1 MDSAGREI
9 DPQFSSEEE
18 GGTSQDEDAESSGA
32 YQDQDTS
39 GTKTDEEEDVVIVH
53 NDVKNNENKNKSLD
67 SDTELC
73 LGKPNTT
80 EEKEDSGGGVG
91 EEDDIETC
99 FIPESI
105 TLDSST
111 EDSSGENSKDESVE
125 SEQDQEKL
133 EEILEHVEG
142 DTEKCL
148 VLQEE
153 KNATITHSGNDED
166 SSSKVGQEK
175 QDEVVKTHV
184 ELPGENVT
192 LDSNDNKNILSPR
205 TQTDGTDPAG
215 TSSSPQVTSVL
226 DSHEEHDICSGFDDP
241 PKRVEEETNTA
252 DVKDNTRC
260 ESSEINQD
268 QAGQFVRKCSQG
280 FGFFVS

>member
-53 NDVKNNENKNKSLD
+53 NDVKNNENKNKSLE

-73 LGKPNTT
+73 LGKPNTS
-80 EEKEDSGGGVG
+80 EEKEASGDGG
-91 EEDDIETC
+91 EEEGVETC

-111 EDSSGENSKDESVE
+111 EDEKDESVE
-125 SEQDQEKL
+125 SEHDQNQDKL
-133 EEILEHVEG
+133 GEILERVEG
-142 DTEKCL
+142 DTDKCL

-166 SSSKVGQEK
+166 SSSNECKEK
-175 QDEVVKTHV
+175 QDEVVNTHV
-184 ELPGENVT
+184 ELPGDNVT
-192 LDSNDNKNILSPR
+192 LDSNDNKNSLSPLA
-205 TQTDGTDPAG
+205 QTDGTDPAG

-226 DSHEEHDICSGFDDP
+226 NSLEEHDISSASDISQ
-241 PKRVEEETNTA
+241 KRVEEEKETSNV
-252 DVKDNTRC
+252 DVKDDTSC
-260 ESSEINQD
+260 ESGEINQD
-268 QAGQFVRKCSQG
+268 EAGQFVRKCSQG